1 MVGDHKSSEIPSIMP
16 RSPPPRRSLPIL
28 AKRQPLKKTRDL
40 PDIFYCH
47 GCGHRFPSDGP
58 IDRLHPLPS
67 QWRVVLLCRSC
78 LGIVNSGSCCS
89 YCFSPFISPA
99 QEDSLGTRTCRRCRC
114 RVHLA
119 CVPHQRGFVSLAELD
134 PDSFTCIDCCAVPKF
149 KFRNPR
155 VSSNDQIFSRFS
167 LEDLVKDAEKKAE
180 DAVKAKDKAL
190 KKAVAAKCA
199 AEKAKN
205 ALGVL
210 LVSNGPSKAVTEEGL
225 NDEELALRLHLAM
238 NGSQRLSRSLRPR
251 NSGGLS
257 DAKRSRRGIDSD
269 SGRVCGKV
277 ELCTEDNKFFES
289 MENSRLD
296 CKKTEQEEVA
306 ETSENKTVALVMMD
320 EETCSNMIN
329 GNEKP
334 AGWNGIQISPEGGG
348 HGGEDSAESLRMKR
362 SSSPQRYMKKYS
374 KRNSKGV
381 VDRKEKLGVNCDGE
395 GAKMYNEPP
404 NGDHTN

>member
-1 MVGDHKSSEIPSIMP
+1 MVDDCKLSEIPSIMP
-16 RSPPPRRSLPIL
+16 RSPPPRRSLPVP
-28 AKRQPLKKTRDL
+28 AKRQPTKKTRDL

-47 GCGHRFPSDGP
+47 GCGNRFPSDGH

-89 YCFSPFISPA
+89 YCFSPFSPSEL
-99 QEDSLGTRTCRRCRC
+99 EDCIETRTCRRCRC
-114 RVHLA
+114 RVHLT
-119 CVPHQRGFVSLAELD
+119 CVPHQRSFVSQGELD

-155 VSSNDQIFSRFS
+155 VGPSDQIFSRLS
-167 LEDLVKDAEKKAE
+167 LEDLVKNAEKKAE
-180 DAVKAKDKAL
+180 AAVKAKDIAL

-210 LVSNGPSKAVTEEGL
+210 LVSNGTRETVKDGAL

-238 NGSQRLSRSLRPR
+238 NGSQRLSRNLRPR
-251 NSGGLS
+251 NSRVLL
-257 DAKRSRRGIDSD
+257 DAKRSRHGKDSE
-269 SGRVCGKV
+269 SGSNRFGGKV

-296 CKKTEQEEVA
+296 SEKREQEVVSEG
-306 ETSENKTVALVMMD
+306 SENNTVAMVKVD
-320 EETCSNMIN
+320 EETCSDIVNTDVKLL
-329 GNEKP
+329 EQKCVL
-334 AGWNGIQISPEGGG
+334 ASPESDARV
-348 HGGEDSAESLRMKR
+348 GENSAVSLRIER

-374 KRNSKGV
+374 KRNLKGTI
-381 VDRKEKLGVNCDGE
+381 DRKEKL
-395 GAKMYNEPP
+395 ALLF
-404 NGDHTN
+404 